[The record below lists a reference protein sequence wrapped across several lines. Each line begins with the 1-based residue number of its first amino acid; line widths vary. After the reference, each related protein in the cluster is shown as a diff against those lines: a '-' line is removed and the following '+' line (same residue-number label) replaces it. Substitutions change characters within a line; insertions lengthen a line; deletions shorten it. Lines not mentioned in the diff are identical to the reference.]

1 MSGVSS
7 PTLGRIALRLIRPWR
22 CPLEDDPESG
32 SPTSFAAGVRPFPLA
47 PAD

>member
-22 CPLEDDPESG
+22 CPLRTTRKRVTDVLRRWR
-32 SPTSFAAGVRPFPLA
+32 AR
-47 PAD
+47 

>member
-22 CPLEDDPESG
+22 CPLRTTPK
-32 SPTSFAAGVRPFPLA
+32 AGHRRPSPLA
-47 PAD
+47 FGRLH